1 MSWWLELPLLVV
13 LMGGRQMMLD
23 GLVLGLALR
32 LRVGPPSAI
41 LKVMTEAGRL
51 SNR

>member
-1 MSWWLELPLLVV
+1 MAWWLGPALLVV

-23 GLVLGLALR
+23 GLVLGLSLR
-32 LRVGPPSAI
+32 LRVVPGSTIPS
-41 LKVMTEAGRL
+41 VMTEAGRL